1 MKILQ
6 VAGIDSFAQKF
17 LKPLTDTL
25 INEGHNVEIACC
37 CTGKGR
43 MLKEDGYIVHHIPFK
58 RNIDIVSHLANVW
71 KLTRLIK
78 EKKYDCIHAHN
89 PVAGLIA
96 RLAGKISG
104 VPHIIY
110 TAHGFYFH
118 ENMNRVAYNIVYCL
132 EKIWARLFTDYLF
145 FQSEEDYTL
154 AVRKGFCDSRR
165 LVHIGNG
172 VSTSV
177 FNPILYDRIKL
188 RSQMGFEQSDTVII
202 FVGRPVREKGIN
214 ELLAAFQLIRE
225 GCPRVKLMLVG
236 CTVEG
241 DRGVACLTDLLR
253 NMPVEFASDIFI
265 LGFRDDVPQLMS
277 SADIFILPSYREGL
291 PRSIIEAMAMGK
303 PIIAT
308 NIRGCREEVCDGV
321 NGYLCEVKNINDL
334 AAKIN
339 MLLKEPGM
347 IEKFGLNSR
356 KIFLDKYDEQVV
368 LNKQIEVYRQIG

>member
-6 VAGIDSFAQKF
+6 VAGIDNFAQKF
-17 LKPLTDTL
+17 LKPLMDSL
-25 INEGHNVEIACC
+25 VHEGHHVEIACC
-37 CTGKGR
+37 CTGQGAA
-43 MLKEDGYIVHHIPFK
+43 LQEDGYIVHHIPFT
-58 RNIDIVSHLANVW
+58 RNINIVSHLANV
-71 KLTRLIK
+71 LRLARLIR
-78 EKKYDCIHAHN
+78 EKKYDCIHVHN
-89 PVAGLIA
+89 PVASLIA

-118 ENMNRVAYNIVYCL
+118 ENMNRVAYGIVYCL

-145 FQSEEDYTL
+145 FQSEEDYNL
-154 AVRKGFCDSRR
+154 ALKKNFNNKKR

-177 FNPILYDRIKL
+177 FNPLLYDRMKL
-188 RSQMGFEQSDTVII
+188 RSQMGFEPSDIVII
-202 FVGRPVREKGIN
+202 FVGRPVLEKGIM
-214 ELLAAFQLIRE
+214 ELLEAYRLIRE
-225 GCPRVKLMLVG
+225 GCPQIKLMLVG
-236 CTVEG
+236 CTMKG
-241 DRGVACLTDLLR
+241 DRGVASLTDLIR
-253 NMPVEFASDIFI
+253 NTTAKFESDIFI
-265 LGFRDDVPQLMS
+265 LGFRDDIPQLMS

-321 NGYLCEVKNINDL
+321 NGYLCEVKNTDDL

-347 IEKFGLNSR
+347 IEKFGRNSR
-356 KIFLDKYDEQVV
+356 KLFLDKYDEQVA
-368 LNKQIEVYRQIG
+368 LEKQLKVFRRMS